1 MSAPTTL
8 AVSKSF
14 TPDEAA
20 PGEVVQLTI
29 VISNPVGNTL
39 TGSNIAFT
47 DVYPAGMVN
56 ATPCNASSTSG
67 VVTAVDGGGQI
78 ALTGGS
84 ASPGNDIIIT
94 VDVFSHLAGA
104 YVNSTGTV
112 TLTGASVLP
121 TSASATLTVIGCPF
135 ILLSGLAAS
144 NIIDEAISE
153 TITPSAGTAPI
164 TFAVTSGSLPTG
176 RSLAAGTGVLSG
188 TPTALG
194 SYNFTI
200 TATDANG
207 CTGARAYHVNVV
219 RQSIFTRILRRC
231 CGKGFLVVKTTTPP

>member
-1 MSAPTTL
+1 MSAPL
-8 AVSKSF
+8 SLELSKSF
-14 TPDEAA
+14 TPDTVL
-20 PGEVVQLTI
+20 PGEVSQLII
-29 VISNPVGNTL
+29 VISNPVGNSL
-39 TGSNIAFT
+39 TGTNIAFT
-47 DVYPAGMVN
+47 DVYPAGMIN

-84 ASPGNDIIIT
+84 AAPGNDIIVT
-94 VDVFSHLAGA
+94 VDVICYGSAA

-112 TLTGASVLP
+112 TLTGALITP
-121 TSASATLTVIGCPF
+121 TSASATLTVFACPY
-135 ILLSGLAAS
+135 ISLSGLNSS
-144 NIIDEAISE
+144 NIIDEATSE

-194 SYNFTI
+194 SYNFTV

-207 CTGARAYHVNVV
+207 CTGSRAYHVNVV

-231 CGKGFLVVKTTTPP
+231 CGKGFLVIKTTTPP